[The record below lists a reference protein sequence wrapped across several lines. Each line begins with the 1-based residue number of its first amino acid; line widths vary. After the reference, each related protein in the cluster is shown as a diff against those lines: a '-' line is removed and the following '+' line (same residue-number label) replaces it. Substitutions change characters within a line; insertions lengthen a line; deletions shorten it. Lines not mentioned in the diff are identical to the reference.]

1 MKRKI
6 VVLLTCLCVSGL
18 CACGSADQ
26 VQKETNTQIAD
37 SEKTEDTDHAKTD
50 QAGET
55 EEPTEESTEQGEI
68 NVISFDPASPKE
80 YRGKELQLSYTEGE
94 ESVKVQYGDVT
105 YEIQD
110 YVEWIATGYIMEM
123 DDTGFYTIIQLC
135 SSNDWVTSYV
145 LKYDGSSFKEI
156 GSQDGGVVDTSAI
169 SGNQINFSTRVNL
182 FGTYSVTIP
191 MKLEND
197 QLASVDEFIKFH
209 NEPDPE
215 IYDTLDSPEG
225 KACYN
230 EEGYKVLTLNQT
242 LQAKSDDGDIELE
255 EGEQI
260 IPYGY
265 NENEKKF
272 YFTYQDKQYYFIYE
286 EAGDGYTLTID
297 GVDQDDMFVYLPY
310 VG

>member
-18 CACGSADQ
+18 CACGEKNLTQKAAD
-26 VQKETNTQIAD
+26 TQTVNA
-37 SEKTEDTDHAKTD
+37 EKTQDTENT
-50 QAGET
+50 ET
-55 EEPTEESTEQGEI
+55 IPEESTEESSETDEFQ
-68 NVISFDPASPKE
+68 VISFDPESPKE
-80 YRGKELQLSYTEGE
+80 YRGKELQLSYTEE
-94 ESVKVQYGDVT
+94 ESSVKVKYGDAE

-110 YVEWIATGYIMEM
+110 YVEWLDTGYIMEK

-135 SSNDWVTSYV
+135 SANDWVTSYI
-145 LKYDGSSFKEI
+145 LKYDGNGFKEVAV
-156 GSQDGGVVDTSAI
+156 QNGGVMDTSAI
-169 SGNQINFSTRVNL
+169 SGNQITFSTRVDV
-182 FGTYSVTIP
+182 FGTYGVTIP

-197 QLASVDEFIKFH
+197 QLTSVDDLIKFY

-215 IYDTLDSPEG
+215 IYDSMDSPE
-225 KACYN
+225 ARAVYN
-230 EEGYKVLTLNQT
+230 QEGYSVLTLNQT
-242 LQAKSDDGDIELE
+242 LKAMSDDGDIEIE
-255 EGEQI
+255 EGQQI

-310 VG
+310 SG